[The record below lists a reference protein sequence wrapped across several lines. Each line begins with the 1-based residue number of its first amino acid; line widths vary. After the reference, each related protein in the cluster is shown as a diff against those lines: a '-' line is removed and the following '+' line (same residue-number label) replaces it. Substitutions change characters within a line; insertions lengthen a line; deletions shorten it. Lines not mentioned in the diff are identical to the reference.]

1 MLERGHTRGVHTH
14 RSASVQNRV
23 LQPYTMRV
31 TQRGMPPKPLAGVAA
46 QSALNIRLTAEDL
59 NLLDQQVELAAH
71 ERLARDGDDASA
83 VSRATLV
90 RRWIR
95 DGARARGLLPPK
107 PVQAS
112 LPFAPVVPVV
122 APVVAP
128 VVPVVA
134 PVVPVVAPVAP
145 PAEEAAP
152 VVPVV
157 APVAPPRAQRKAP
170 PDVDTV
176 RAALAAARAAG
187 VAQRTIA
194 DAVEVDPSTLSK
206 FQNTDP
212 AKHRP
217 LSTERLA
224 ALAAFLTKAGHMK
237 R

>member
-112 LPFAPVVPVV
+112 LPFAPV
-122 APVVAP
+122 
-128 VVPVVA
+128 A